1 MSNFLHDNVFEGDE
15 LTVSPPFGDLILDDS
30 DAPLVLISAG
40 IGCTPIIGML
50 HYLNRTAATRQVTV
64 LHADR
69 SPARHAH
76 RRELRELVDRLPGA
90 ALHHWYENL
99 GVRPATGTTLDRD
112 GSTSA
117 TSRSLPTPRPISAA
131 RCRSWSRCGAPSS
144 SAGLPEASI
153 HYEVFGPD
161 TWLSAA

>member
-1 MSNFLHDNVFEGDE
+1 MHDNVFEGDE

-30 DAPLVLISAG
+30 TAPLVLISAG

-50 HYLNRTAATRQVTV
+50 HYLSRTATTRPVTV

-90 ALHHWYENL
+90 ALHATP
-99 GVRPATGTTLDRD
+99 PA
-112 GSTSA
+112 
-117 TSRSLPTPRPISAA
+117 PR
-131 RCRSWSRCGAPSS
+131 W
-144 SAGLPEASI
+144 
-153 HYEVFGPD
+153 
-161 TWLSAA
+161 